1 MLNWTLLKGYTYFF
15 AIAIS
20 AILLMWYIYYLYI
33 NKARREHY
41 EEYSKLVLND
51 GLDDEP
57 VEPREDRAEN
67 PKDQTKDER

>member
-1 MLNWTLLKGYTYFF
+1 LDWTLLKGYTYFF

-33 NKARREHY
+33 NKARRERY

-67 PKDQTKDER
+67 PKDQTKDKR

>member
-1 MLNWTLLKGYTYFF
+1 MDWTLLKGYTYFF

-33 NKARREHY
+33 NKARRERY

-67 PKDQTKDER
+67 PKDQTKDKR